1 MTTGTPA
8 PSELHTIVGEA
19 IKTLAD
25 LGVSADQL
33 GAFALQYPSRV
44 AAVMQARPSHP
55 EQPPDLEQI
64 IHQQVVRAVREA
76 METQQMPA
84 EDPTKVRMNVVVA
97 GKRTSVTIQRSTIE
111 AVAKA
116 KNMPLRQ
123 ARASIR
129 QMAKGAPTD
138 VENRSAWME
147 REVQRHL
154 LLIKSA
160 SAGQAH

>member
-1 MTTGTPA
+1 MTTRSSA
-8 PSELHTIVGEA
+8 QVELQTIVGEA

-25 LGVSADQL
+25 LGVAADQL
-33 GAFALQYPSRV
+33 GAFAMQYPSRV
-44 AAVMQARPSHP
+44 AAVMKVGSSLQ

-76 METQQMPA
+76 MNTQEGAA

-129 QMAKGAPTD
+129 EIAKAAPMD

-154 LLIKSA
+154 LLIRSA
-160 SAGQAH
+160 VPGQAH